1 MESPRQSLAFPS
13 SGVVFSMLVVV
24 ACWVASVRIIWNDW
38 RVDPQYSYGM
48 LVPLLVGGLLLRRW
62 EDRPAPT
69 RLSRGGR
76 AGGMVFLL
84 TGSLLLTLVIPL
96 DEGNPDWRP
105 LGLAASIASV
115 VVTLAV
121 LFQLGGRS
129 WLKHFFFPITFFLI
143 AVPWPRNFEQSVMS
157 GLMSWNT
164 STTMEILHWSGYEAI
179 RQGNL
184 ILLPVGVLG
193 IEEACSG
200 IRSLQSG
207 LMVALFF
214 GEVFRLH
221 PIRRV
226 MLLLVAL
233 FAALAGNILR
243 SALLAVVAS
252 RQGIDAVSVWHDP
265 AGLIVLVI
273 TVSAVI
279 ACALRWK
286 RKGSFRSGVNGVG
299 KHSAKTPIQRGAG
312 ELWNPSLPFLFSVLS
327 IILGSMLL
335 TEVWFRIH
343 DLPSGRGWEWEIS
356 RRVGVPGVSDVPIAP
371 GTLRMMFYPEGFSEK
386 WIGSSK
392 ETAQS
397 FFLSWPA
404 GRTALQSVRMH
415 SPEVCLSNI
424 GMRMEGALDDAEFGS
439 PAGMI
444 RLHGWLFSQH
454 GRPVY
459 VFHAIMEQGSASSE
473 RESVDDSLKARLR
486 NVVQGKRNRGQR
498 MVEVAF
504 WNLPSEDAARDALKR
519 YFQETLTMRPT
530 VSPISN

>member
-1 MESPRQSLAFPS
+1 MF
-13 SGVVFSMLVVV
+13 
-24 ACWVASVRIIWNDW
+24 
-38 RVDPQYSYGM
+38 
-48 LVPLLVGGLLLRRW
+48 
-62 EDRPAPT
+62 
-69 RLSRGGR
+69 
-76 AGGMVFLL
+76 FLL
-84 TGSLLLTLVIPL
+84 SGSLLLAFVIPL
-96 DEGNPDWRP
+96 AEGNPDWRP

-115 VVTLAV
+115 VVTLSV
-121 LFQLGGRS
+121 LFELGGRS
-129 WLKHFFFPITFFLI
+129 WMKHFFFPITFILI

-157 GLMSWNT
+157 GLMSWYT

-226 MLLLVAL
+226 MLLMVAL

-252 RQGIDAVSVWHDP
+252 RRGIDSLSVWHDP

-273 TVSAVI
+273 TVSAVM

-286 RKGSFRSGVNGVG
+286 QKASVRSGMDDVG
-299 KHSAKTPIQRGAG
+299 KPSAKTPNQPGSG
-312 ELWNPSLPFLFSVLS
+312 DLWKLFMPILFSVLS
-327 IILGSMLL
+327 IMLGSMVL

-343 DLPSGRGWEWEIS
+343 DLPSGRGWDWEIL
-356 RRVGVPGVSDVPIAP
+356 RRVGVPGVSDVPIASR
-371 GTLRMMFYPEGFSEK
+371 TLRMMFYPEGFSEK
-386 WIGSSK
+386 WVGTSGEI
-392 ETAQS
+392 AQV
-397 FFLSWPA
+397 FRLEWPP
-404 GRTALQSVRMH
+404 GRTALQSVQMH
-415 SPEVCLSNI
+415 SPEVCLSNL
-424 GMRMEGALDDAEFGS
+424 GMRMERHLDDAEFGY
-439 PAGMI
+439 PAEKI

-459 VFHAIMEQGSASSE
+459 VFHAIMEQGSALPD
-473 RESVDDSLKARLR
+473 RENVDQSLKGRLR
-486 NVVQGKRNRGQR
+486 NVTLGKRNRGQR

-504 WNLPSEDAARDALKR
+504 WNLPSEAAARDALKR
-519 YFQETLTMRPT
+519 YFQETLTMSPT
-530 VSPISN
+530 MSPIRN